1 MKHEKITP
9 IDVGMFRTVMR
20 HVASSVAVI
29 TTSHG
34 GNLHGMTAT
43 AVSSVSASPPRI
55 LIVVNRSTRSHSL
68 ISGSRNFIVNILADH
83 QRNLGER
90 FSSKSDN
97 RFEDVEHH
105 LGWRGTPI
113 LTGAAAH
120 LECNLVSET
129 EAETHTIFIGEVVG
143 GGVSG
148 ASPLLYHDGAYK
160 GLTPRVSSYEISP
173 LFLDR
178 WSPRAFS
185 DAPIADDELM
195 PMFEA
200 ARWAPSSRN
209 AQPWR
214 FVYARRNG
222 RAWGAF
228 LDCLHDANK
237 SWAFRA
243 AALIAFVSKETI
255 EQDGRTIVSPTHV
268 FDTGA
273 AWMSFAQQ
281 ASLLGWHTHGMGG
294 FDKDRLRHALSIPAG
309 YKINAVAALGKIGD
323 PAILDPELRNREV
336 PSERDPIEHLV
347 FQGSMSQ

>member
-1 MKHEKITP
+1 MKHEKIMP

-29 TTSHG
+29 TTSHEG
-34 GNLHGMTAT
+34 HLHGMTAT
-43 AVSSVSASPPRI
+43 AISSVSAAPPRI
-55 LIVVNRSTRSHSL
+55 LIVINRSTRSHSL
-68 ISGSRNFIVNILADH
+68 ISGSRNFVVNILADH

-90 FSSKSDN
+90 FSGKSND
-97 RFEDVEHH
+97 RFDDVSHH

-113 LTGAAAH
+113 LDGAAAH
-120 LECNLVSET
+120 LECELVSET

-160 GLTPRVSSYEISP
+160 GLTPRVSSYEISS
-173 LFLDR
+173 LFLER

-185 DAPIADDELM
+185 DAPITDDELM

-200 ARWAPSSRN
+200 ARWSPSSRN

-214 FVYARRNG
+214 FVYAHRNG
-222 RAWGAF
+222 LAWDSF
-228 LDCLHDANK
+228 LDCLHDENK

-255 EQDGRTIVSPTHV
+255 ERHGQTVVSPTHV

-281 ASLLGWHTHGMGG
+281 ASLMGWHTHCIGG
-294 FDKDRLRHALSIPAG
+294 FDKDRLRDTLNVPADHR
-309 YKINAVAALGKIGD
+309 INAIAAIGKIGD
-323 PAILDPELRNREV
+323 PAILAPELRNREI
-336 PSERDPIEHLV
+336 PSGRDPLEQMV
-347 FQGSMSQ
+347 FEGSMSR